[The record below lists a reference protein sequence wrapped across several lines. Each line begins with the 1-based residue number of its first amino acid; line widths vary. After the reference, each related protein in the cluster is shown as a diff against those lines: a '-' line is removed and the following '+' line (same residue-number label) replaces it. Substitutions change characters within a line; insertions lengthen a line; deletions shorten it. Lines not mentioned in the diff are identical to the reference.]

1 MTDFPWY
8 LLVPVAVGL
17 MVGGGYLFVTIR
29 LRRRMECSVG
39 MFVVFVV
46 IELTGRLARWNW
58 SLYRALDAF
67 ACEWHKWTTA
77 PARQPQIAA
86 MIPKKEDCGITK
98 KPNSGGAGWETV
110 TAAPPD
116 DSGREPFN
124 RLGRR
129 FQSMANGRRGS

>member
-8 LLVPVAVGL
+8 LLVPVAVGVL
-17 MVGGGYLFVTIR
+17 VGGGYLFVTMR

-46 IELTGRLARWNW
+46 IELTGRLARWTW
-58 SLYRALDAF
+58 SFYRALDAF
-67 ACEWHKWTTA
+67 ACEWHKVMTA
-77 PARQPQIAA
+77 PVRQSQIAA
-86 MIPKKEDCGITK
+86 MIPKREDCGTK
-98 KPNSGGAGWETV
+98 KPNSGGAGSETV

-129 FQSMANGRRGS
+129 FQWMTNGRGAS